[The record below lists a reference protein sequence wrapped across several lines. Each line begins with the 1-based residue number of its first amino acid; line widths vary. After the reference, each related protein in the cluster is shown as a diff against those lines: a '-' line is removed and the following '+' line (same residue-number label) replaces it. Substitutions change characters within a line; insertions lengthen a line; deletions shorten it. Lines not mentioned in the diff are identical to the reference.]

1 MEKLD
6 EKWSP
11 LHDGVSHQTLWR
23 DKDGSCWLVSSVN
36 HTLAQET
43 MVFEA
48 TEDGTVLSWL
58 EEWSGPVKTDHNVL
72 MSQED
77 WRNYDPYKEMFNEQA
92 EE

>member
-1 MEKLD
+1 
-6 EKWSP
+6 
-11 LHDGVSHQTLWR
+11 
-23 DKDGSCWLVSSVN
+23 VSSVN

-58 EEWSGPVKTDHNVL
+58 EKWSGPVKTDHDVL

-77 WRNYDPYKEMFNEQA
+77 WRHYNPYKEDNEQA